1 METQSAVSAVSAP
14 VMCSELTQK
23 SMDLMEFMEKCMFY
37 LFSFPCDRETG
48 KCNCLPNVIGDYCSE
63 CKENHWK
70 IASGEGC
77 DACACDPT
85 GNNFLGFYKENILL
99 MQSSGSYGESCNLY
113 TGQCDCKP
121 GFGGRQCNQ
130 CEVN

>member
-85 GNNFLGFYKENILL
+85 GNNFLGLCQENIL
-99 MQSSGSYGESCNLY
+99 
-113 TGQCDCKP
+113 
-121 GFGGRQCNQ
+121 
-130 CEVN
+130 